1 MNFYF
6 VRSFQASKLFLTY
19 LFCSIKGFYII
30 KFHLLI
36 YEQNRVEQNSR
47 VGLLGR
53 FLNRSGFD
61 TERLGLLVSVA
72 TLKQNRVWS
81 EQLGLCS
88 LVLVTE
94 QHNLLG
100 FGDTVVF

>member
-1 MNFYF
+1 MN
-6 VRSFQASKLFLTY
+6 RTEL
-19 LFCSIKGFYII
+19 
-30 KFHLLI
+30 
-36 YEQNRVEQNSR
+36 NRTAVL
-47 VGLLGR
+47 VLGR
-53 FLNRSGFD
+53 FLNRTGFD

-100 FGDTVVF
+100 LETQ

>member
-1 MNFYF
+1 ML
-6 VRSFQASKLFLTY
+6 LFLEVQLLANYYSGIRTLFSAHVFY
-19 LFCSIKGFYII
+19 LFMNRTAVLLGF
-30 KFHLLI
+30 
-36 YEQNRVEQNSR
+36 
-47 VGLLGR
+47 LGR
-53 FLNRSGFD
+53 FLNRTEFD

-100 FGDTVVF
+100 LETK